1 MRSDSSHL
9 AHSFILSLVQ
19 FTKCLLSKYLL
30 LLGAGGDSWGAERPG
45 DQSSHEPRA
54 QRRQTTPLGI
64 SNTRVFS
71 AAGVTEWS

>member
-30 LLGAGGDSWGAERPG
+30 LLGAGGRLLGSRATEIKAPMSLEHREDKRP
-45 DQSSHEPRA
+45 H
-54 QRRQTTPLGI
+54 
-64 SNTRVFS
+64 
-71 AAGVTEWS
+71 

>member
-1 MRSDSSHL
+1 MRNDSSHL

-19 FTKCLLSKYLL
+19 FTKCLLSCWV
-30 LLGAGGDSWGAERPG
+30 LGETPGEQSEG

-71 AAGVTEWS
+71 AAGVTEQS